1 MYDEGKLNTMLTKE
15 DIIYSNQETDRIIM
29 AVAFGIDGEVLTTI
43 PTFVDVYELLTEN
56 TIVCSTENCDTVN
69 IVKNNEVIETIYL
82 NDSFLG
88 SILSSSPDIMEL
100 VRRNPDNSIPEMTPE
115 IRTKMSVVPGWT
127 YDESGFIP
135 PSGWVLPKE
144 RTPEEIEAMRKK
156 MQELRDM

>member
-1 MYDEGKLNTMLTKE
+1 MHDEGKLNTMLTKE

-29 AVAFGIDGEVLTTI
+29 AVAFGIDGEVLATI
-43 PTFVDVYELLTEN
+43 PTFVDVYELLTES
-56 TIVCSTENCDTVN
+56 TIVCSTENCDTIN

-144 RTPEEIEAMRKK
+144 YTPEEIEAMRKK